1 MSNLAE
7 RAIWTFIQSSTAL
20 IGIDALFGGDQD
32 PIRILAVAATAGAL
46 SALKT
51 ISLERL
57 EALRHEE

>member
-7 RAIWTFIQSSTAL
+7 RAIWTGIQSATAL

-32 PIRILAVAATAGAL
+32 PLHILAVAATAGAL

-51 ISLERL
+51 FSIERL
-57 EALRHEE
+57 EQLRHEE